1 MAELEDAAKQK
12 LRFITRTSLIT
23 LSPSHYLGSM
33 TAKVTRRTAE
43 ELGSVPA
50 QAPKAQPSPEGLK
63 AAMRLNK
70 AVLFLHNMMLQS
82 FTALKQFRNTLPD
95 DLNQHPA
102 GEPLLNI
109 LTDIRRLQKPLTEL
123 HQRTQQLVGA
133 LNGQKTAAR
142 KLGSVDAPNEAM
154 EFAAR
159 VRKIAQLA
167 DAADAAI
174 LAGNKERADK
184 LMQLASLALR
194 EAAAPDLGKVLED
207 AIDIFNEEKDYEAV
221 YASLENYWKWR
232 KQGAPEPKV
241 TWKSPGGDP
250 GDAIARKFEK
260 FLGVQIEKNAADY
273 GGGAPRHPGKKTMI
287 GDQKW
292 SPPGDRKEQ
301 VALEIRELRKHYL
314 DGMVALLKRSNL
326 TPESQQK
333 IIEYELDQI
342 RRNLLP

>member
-1 MAELEDAAKQK
+1 MAELEDATKQK

-23 LSPSHYLGSM
+23 LSPGPYLGSM
-33 TAKVTRRTAE
+33 TAKVTRRVAE
-43 ELGSVPA
+43 EMGSMAA
-50 QAPKAQPSPEGLK
+50 QAPKTQASPEGLK

-184 LMQLASLALR
+184 LMQLATVTLK
-194 EAAAPDLGKVLED
+194 EAADFGAAPAAD
-207 AIDIFNEEKDYEAV
+207 
-221 YASLENYWKWR
+221 
-232 KQGAPEPKV
+232 
-241 TWKSPGGDP
+241 GGDKQ
-250 GDAIARKFEK
+250 A
-260 FLGVQIEKNAADY
+260 VAA
-273 GGGAPRHPGKKTMI
+273 
-287 GDQKW
+287 
-292 SPPGDRKEQ
+292 
-301 VALEIRELRKHYL
+301 EIRKLRGDYVHGL
-314 DGMVALLKRSNL
+314 IRLLKKSNL
-326 TPESQQK
+326 TPDSMSK
-333 IIEYELDQI
+333 IIEHEIEQI